1 MGQAKRIAQNH
12 SCSALL
18 DEVDQS
24 LSRALAYT
32 RTLVTDLSPAVLRE
46 EGLAAGLKWLGQY
59 MKKYDLA
66 VTVTVPEDLTLP
78 EDRTVLL
85 FQSVRELLINS
96 WKHAGTGEASVTVER
111 GMNVLRIQV
120 QDKGKGFAVAN
131 TPGEIS
137 SKFGLFSI
145 RERMAALGGA
155 FEIVSVP
162 GFETTCVLTVPL

>member
-1 MGQAKRIAQNH
+1 MNQV
-12 SCSALL
+12 
-18 DEVDQS
+18 DES

-32 RTLVTDLSPAVLRE
+32 RTLVTDLSPPVLRDQ
-46 EGLAAGLKWLGQY
+46 GLAVGLKWLGQY

-66 VTVTVPEDLTLP
+66 VTVTVPDEDLTLP
-78 EDRTVLL
+78 EDQTWLV

-96 WKHAGTGEASVTVER
+96 WKHAGTGEASVTVKR
-111 GMNVLRIQV
+111 GVKVLRIEV
-120 QDKGKGFAVAN
+120 HDKGKGFIAAD
-131 TPGEIS
+131 TSSEIS

-162 GFETTCVLTVPL
+162 GAETTCILTVPI